1 MKHYMVGNFVVLAQ
15 RYVDKV
21 FIMSIVV
28 YDQKERERRRRQYL
42 IVVIFVSLFLFFFFS
57 LPKFPRHIFY
67 IYIFFFSHVAFSGTK
82 HEFRGYAVRFY
93 CADTLFYIRVR
104 GVFPS
109 FSPVAGKNGRTTLA
123 SFDEANF
130 SLFLFRLGEV
140 AQVLNIV
147 SSFCPR
153 RSWRRRKRIV
163 I

>member
-1 MKHYMVGNFVVLAQ
+1 MKHYWKFCCAGIEIRRQSVY
-15 RYVDKV
+15 YVDCCLWL
-21 FIMSIVV
+21 
-28 YDQKERERRRRQYL
+28 EREREKEETISNCRY
-42 IVVIFVSLFLFFFFS
+42 ICVSFSFFFFS

>member
-1 MKHYMVGNFVVLAQ
+1 MKHYWKFCCAGIEI
-15 RYVDKV
+15 DKV

-57 LPKFPRHIFY
+57 LPKFSPRHIFY

>member
-57 LPKFPRHIFY
+57 LPKFPAIFFIY
-67 IYIFFFSHVAFSGTK
+67 IYFFSHVAFSGTK

>member
-42 IVVIFVSLFLFFFFS
+42 IVVIFVSLFLFFFFLS
-57 LPKFPRHIFY
+57 LNSPAIFFIY
-67 IYIFFFSHVAFSGTK
+67 IYFFSHVAFSGTK

-109 FSPVAGKNGRTTLA
+109 FSPVAGKNDRTTLA